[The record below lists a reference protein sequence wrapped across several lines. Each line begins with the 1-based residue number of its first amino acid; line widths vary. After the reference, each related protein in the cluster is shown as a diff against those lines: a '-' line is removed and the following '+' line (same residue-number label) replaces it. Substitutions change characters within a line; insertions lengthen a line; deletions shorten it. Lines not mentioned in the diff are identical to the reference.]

1 MMIVLFTLTLFA
13 AALWASLAVIAT
25 TLLPA
30 MPRIIALL
38 RSGSID
44 DQRTT
49 MMPYASASSRTVRPG
64 RIMVPA
70 QRRVAPLR
78 AAA

>member
-1 MMIVLFTLTLFA
+1 MMIALFSLTLFA
-13 AALWASLAVIAT
+13 AALWATVAVFAT

-38 RSGSID
+38 RSGPIQ
-44 DQRTT
+44 DQRAAIV
-49 MMPYASASSRTVRPG
+49 PYASASARTVRSG
-64 RIMVPA
+64 RIMAPA

>member
-1 MMIVLFTLTLFA
+1 MMIALFSLTLFA
-13 AALWASLAVIAT
+13 AALWAIVAVVAT

-30 MPRIIALL
+30 MPRIITLL
-38 RSGSID
+38 RSGAID
-44 DQRTT
+44 DQRAAIV
-49 MMPYASASSRTVRPG
+49 PYASASSRTVRSA
-64 RIMVPA
+64 RVMAPA

>member
-1 MMIVLFTLTLFA
+1 MMIALFSLTLFT

-30 MPRIIALL
+30 MPRIITLL
-38 RSGSID
+38 RSGAID
-44 DQRTT
+44 DQRAAIV
-49 MMPYASASSRTVRPG
+49 PYASASSRTVRPG
-64 RIMVPA
+64 RIMAPA

-78 AAA
+78 VAA

>member
-1 MMIVLFTLTLFA
+1 MMIALFSLTLFA
-13 AALWASLAVIAT
+13 AALWASLTVIAT

-38 RSGSID
+38 RSGPIH
-44 DQRTT
+44 DQRAAIV
-49 MMPYASASSRTVRPG
+49 PYASASARTVRSA
-64 RIMVPA
+64 RVMAPA